1 VLRILSGYKVERV
14 LDKVENPSMP
24 YQIKKRQHER
34 AKDIGV
40 SIQPSSNPNKKVDVY
55 KNKKK
60 VASIGGA
67 GYGDYATYLLKD
79 KELAE
84 EKRKNYK
91 TRHEKHR
98 KKVGTPSWYADR
110 ILWD

>member
-1 VLRILSGYKVERV
+1 
-14 LDKVENPSMP
+14 MP

-55 KNKKK
+55 KNGKK

-91 TRHEKHR
+91 ARHEKNR
-98 KKVGTPSWYADR
+98 KVVGSAGWYADK